1 MKRSKKYQAALAKVD
16 KKKKYL
22 PEEAIKLLP
31 EVSFSKFPGSV
42 QVEIVLNLNEK
53 QKKEVLRGSYALPH
67 QFGSTTKV
75 VVFADAADQKKA
87 AGADITGGEELIPD
101 IESGKLQFD
110 VLITTPAMMQK
121 IARLAKVLG
130 PKGLMPNPKN
140 GTISTNLAE
149 TVKKFKSGMKQ
160 FKLKDGS
167 KITAIIGKSD
177 LEAEKLSE
185 NFQTFITVVKNEL
198 KKFGGHVVKTVKISP
213 TMGPSIS
220 LSV

>member
-1 MKRSKKYQAALAKVD
+1 MKRSKKYQVALSKID

-22 PEEAIKLLP
+22 PDEAIELLP
-31 EVSFSKFPGSV
+31 ELSFSKFPGSV
-42 QVEIVLNLNEK
+42 QVEILLNLNEK
-53 QKKEVLRGSYALPH
+53 QKKESLRGSYALPH
-67 QFGSTTKV
+67 QFGSTNKV
-75 VVFADAADQKKA
+75 LVFADAADQKKA
-87 AGADITGGEELIPD
+87 EGADLIGGEELIPD

-110 VLITTPAMMQK
+110 ILITTPAMMPK
-121 IARLAKVLG
+121 IARLAKILG

-140 GTISTNLAE
+140 GTISTNLTE

-160 FKLKDGS
+160 FKIKDGS
-167 KITAIIGKSD
+167 KITAVIGKTD

-185 NFQTFITVVKNEL
+185 NFLTFITAVKKEL
-198 KKFGGHVVKTVKISP
+198 KKFGGNVIKTVKISP

>member
-1 MKRSKKYQAALAKVD
+1 
-16 KKKKYL
+16 
-22 PEEAIKLLP
+22 
-31 EVSFSKFPGSV
+31 
-42 QVEIVLNLNEK
+42 
-53 QKKEVLRGSYALPH
+53 
-67 QFGSTTKV
+67 
-75 VVFADAADQKKA
+75 
-87 AGADITGGEELIPD
+87 
-101 IESGKLQFD
+101 
-110 VLITTPAMMQK
+110 MQK